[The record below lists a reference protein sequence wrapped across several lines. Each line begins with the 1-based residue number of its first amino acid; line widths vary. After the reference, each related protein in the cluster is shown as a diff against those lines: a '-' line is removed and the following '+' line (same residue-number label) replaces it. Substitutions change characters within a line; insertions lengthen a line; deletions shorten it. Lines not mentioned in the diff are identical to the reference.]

1 MKSYGAT
8 KMSKIGVPE
17 YFNNVVTEDIRKQFR
32 IGSKDACGDWCIKG
46 FFNVDPKK
54 VTCELMKNH
63 ENTHMSLT
71 DDYCWIDG
79 VGSALWFEE
88 KKK

>member
-1 MKSYGAT
+1 MT
-8 KMSKIGVPE
+8 KPGVPE

-32 IGSKDACGDWCIKG
+32 IGSKNSCGDWCIKG
-46 FFNVDPKK
+46 FFSSNPKK
-54 VTCELMKNH
+54 VTCELVENH
-63 ENTHMSLT
+63 KNTHMSLT